1 MCVLRRPSCVHGY
14 TALFVVAL
22 CAPARPQ
29 QPVPQ
34 QRSIKQV
41 FEEDQRDRQHLDYS
55 KLSKEDWQKIQARDA
70 ARREETKQL
79 VASGAAKTGDDYR
92 DAAFIFQHGDKSE
105 DFLLAHVLAVAAIAK
120 GDVTATWVSAATLDR
135 YLQSL
140 KQPQVFGTQYVLK
153 DPNAVLNNP
162 KAPRKVTQD
171 PYDKNVL
178 SDALR
183 NVYCVLPYAVQQ
195 QNVEAMN
202 KGQNPQPD
210 SCH

>member
-1 MCVLRRPSCVHGY
+1 MFALRRPSYVHGF
-14 TALFVVAL
+14 TVVFIVAL
-22 CAPARPQ
+22 CSPAHTHQ
-29 QPVPQ
+29 SVPQ
-34 QRSIKQV
+34 PRSIKQV
-41 FEEDQRDRQHLDYS
+41 FEEDQRDREHLNYS
-55 KLSKEDWQKIQARDA
+55 KLSKDDWQKIQARDA

-79 VASGAAKTGDDYR
+79 VASGAARTGEDYR
-92 DAAFIFQHGDKSE
+92 DAAFVFQHGDRSE
-105 DFLLAHVLAVAAIAK
+105 DFLFAHVLAVAAIAK

-135 YLQSL
+135 YLQSV
-140 KQPQVFGTQYVLK
+140 KQPQVFGTQYLLK

-162 KAPRKVTQD
+162 KVPRVVTQD

-202 KGQNPQPD
+202 KGQSPQPD